1 MKEQRTQSLLSFIS
15 SHPLIHLSHLKTCT
29 TSSHPRLANRSRGLS
44 QGDVPGDWVWVH
56 GILYAA
62 IPPAVLHAGS
72 AGILDPVH
80 YTTAVKTPADDSGN
94 HTPPRPPHLLVYLS
108 VAALARSH
116 LSCLAPSLMSA
127 LCCLASTILC
137 HACSLTS
144 ALSHSLTPVLP
155 HSLAL
160 RLATL
165 ACSHL
170 PCVTARSLSACVVQ
184 SAGRKKAIELRVS
197 RAS

>member
-94 HTPPRPPHLLVYLS
+94 HTPPRPPHLLVPPCSPHLLVPPGSPLVDTFRLS
-108 VAALARSH
+108 ALAHAH

-127 LCCLASTILC
+127 LCCPSLAML
-137 HACSLTS
+137 A
-144 ALSHSLTPVLP
+144 HSLP
-155 HSLAL
+155 
-160 RLATL
+160 
-165 ACSHL
+165 
-170 PCVTARSLSACVVQ
+170 
-184 SAGRKKAIELRVS
+184 
-197 RAS
+197 